1 MTPPRLVYTRTMPNQ
16 TLVKT
21 ILVLLITGFMGSSS
35 TAQNYL
41 ETDPFDASIAAL
53 EKGLRPNADG
63 NHHAVLLALRQLG
76 DPNMKPIFQ
85 RLLSSKD
92 PALQI
97 DGLLALAE
105 VEKGSIDP
113 FLLKQF
119 APRDRMLA
127 ILAAIDLELLDARS
141 LNSILAFEDL
151 EAVEMLN
158 LMVHGRDLG
167 IPLDKQRLLTL
178 AGSDDQATRA
188 VVAILLADLGE
199 RVQLDEVITNYPG
212 HSIGLREQIA
222 AAVADLAS
230 RSPMPTGVALF
241 QLFWED
247 TELSRGTRL
256 VSIDAALASE
266 SPEGRALWI
275 RAGKQAP
282 SSGDRMRLGV
292 MGLDHGV
299 KLDDWDAFRDERT
312 FTRLIADSGEANNT
326 GTNLGATARA
336 MVVKKNG
343 ILVEGALA
351 MARNAPAKEAL
362 EIRKAILELAIKNP
376 ETRAVGMRVVTDIAN
391 QHGDD
396 LDSVLLSCRIPTDPG
411 LSEMA
416 MMGLLN
422 SDRVEA
428 HRSGS
433 TFSDHR
439 DRKVRSMALLLR
451 ARSGDALDQEQLES
465 LGSLA
470 SGAGGVDPTIRAM
483 AAWLWLDRTDNR
495 ERAVTRIVGDA

>member
-1 MTPPRLVYTRTMPNQ
+1 MPNP

-21 ILVLLITGFMGSSS
+21 ILVLLITGFMGSTS

-41 ETDPFDASIAAL
+41 ETDPFEASITAL

-76 DPNMKPIFQ
+76 DPNMKPVFQ

-92 PALQI
+92 PALQV

-105 VEKGSIDP
+105 IEKGSINP
-113 FLLKQF
+113 FLLKAF
-119 APRDRMLA
+119 EPRDRMLA

-141 LNSILAFEDL
+141 IQSILDFDQL
-151 EAVEMLN
+151 QAVETLN
-158 LMVHGRDLG
+158 LMVHGRTLG
-167 IPLDKQRLLTL
+167 VPMDKQRLM
-178 AGSDDQATRA
+178 AFSGSEDQATRSVA
-188 VVAILLADLGE
+188 AILLAEMGDRG
-199 RVQLDEVITNYPG
+199 RLDQVIAEYPQQTI
-212 HSIGLREQIA
+212 SQREQIA

-230 RSPMPTGVALF
+230 RNPMPSGVPLY

-256 VSIDAALASE
+256 VSIDAALGAN
-266 SPEGRALWI
+266 SPEGRALWV
-275 RAGKQAP
+275 RAGKEART
-282 SSGDRMRLGV
+282 SGDRMRLGV
-292 MGLDHGV
+292 MGLDRGV

-312 FTRLIADSGEANNT
+312 FTRLIADSGEARNT
-326 GTNLGATARA
+326 GSNLDTTAMA
-336 MVVKKNG
+336 MVAKKNG
-343 ILVEGALA
+343 ILIEGALA
-351 MARNAPAKEAL
+351 VARDASPNEAL
-362 EIRKAILELAIKNP
+362 AIRKAIIELAIENP
-376 ETRAVGMRVVTDIAN
+376 ETRGIGMRVVTDIAD

-396 LDSVLLSCRIPTDPG
+396 LESVLLSCKNASDPG

-422 SDRVEA
+422 SSRTEA
-428 HRSGS
+428 HRAGS
-433 TFSDHR
+433 TFSDHQ
-439 DRKVRSMALLLR
+439 DRRVRSMALLLR
-451 ARSGDALDQEQLES
+451 ARSGEALDQKQLDA

-470 SGAGGVDPTIRAM
+470 SGAGGVDATIRAM